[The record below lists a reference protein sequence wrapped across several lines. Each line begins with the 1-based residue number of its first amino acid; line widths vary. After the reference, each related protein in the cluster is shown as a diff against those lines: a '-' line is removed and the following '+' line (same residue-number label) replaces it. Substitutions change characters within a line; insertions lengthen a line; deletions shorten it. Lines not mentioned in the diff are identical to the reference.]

1 MGVNIMTVQ
10 RANIEIK
17 PSNVKSLSFEFS
29 LLDEGEIDVIVET
42 NDSYRIVIHG
52 VFVALIGDA
61 LEMAVKNLNSIKGS

>member
-1 MGVNIMTVQ
+1 MTVQ